1 MCTRCAVLRRVRQ
14 IVRGRRARRPRLSCM
29 FVTRLH
35 LSIPP
40 QRDFP
45 VNSPFRRSLVSA
57 GPRASLGLFCAVSPW
72 RDARRSRPPSAAM
85 ASEEPPAPSAE
96 AKPAAVDS
104 KLLFNHEAML
114 AQCALS
120 HPIPL
125 TSHWS

>member
-1 MCTRCAVLRRVRQ
+1 
-14 IVRGRRARRPRLSCM
+14 
-29 FVTRLH
+29 
-35 LSIPP
+35 
-40 QRDFP
+40 
-45 VNSPFRRSLVSA
+45 
-57 GPRASLGLFCAVSPW
+57 
-72 RDARRSRPPSAAM
+72 M
-85 ASEEPPAPSAE
+85 ASEEPPASSAE